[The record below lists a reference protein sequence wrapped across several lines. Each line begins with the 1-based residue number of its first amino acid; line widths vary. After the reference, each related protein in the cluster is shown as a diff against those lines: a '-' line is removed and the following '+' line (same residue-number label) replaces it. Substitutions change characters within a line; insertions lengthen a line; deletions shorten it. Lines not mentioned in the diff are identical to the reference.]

1 MSRDAVL
8 RITPLHY
15 DSNSWGLKWHRK
27 KYQPGFTSSTMIV
40 SEKVEVIMQHGTH
53 NAQGIM
59 FLCSELDNKRGWIK
73 VHILSAV
80 FMCVVCYSATYK
92 EVDRTTVATN
102 WNRGN
107 VCKPNFIFHIL
118 MVSLSKISPMTPVS
132 ILLLWNWQWMS
143 PFFYYHRIKVTTC
156 LRRHIYSQQKQIFAW
171 WKQAW
176 THASCAWMY
185 LGLLH

>member
-1 MSRDAVL
+1 MTAGRADVSWCSVTYHSVTLWLKQL
-8 RITPLHY
+8 RFEVTQKEISARFHLLHH
-15 DSNSWGLKWHRK
+15 DSVW
-27 KYQPGFTSSTMIV
+27 
-40 SEKVEVIMQHGTH
+40 KVEVIMQHGTH

-80 FMCVVCYSATYK
+80 FPCVVCYLATYK

-118 MVSLSKISPMTPVS
+118 MVCLSKISPMTPVS

-143 PFFYYHRIKVTTC
+143 PFLFS
-156 LRRHIYSQQKQIFAW
+156 LS
-171 WKQAW
+171 
-176 THASCAWMY
+176 
-185 LGLLH
+185 